1 MPTMPDAPSRPASP
15 SPAPAEQTLQLLEQ
29 ADAALARQ
37 QWSVALALAT
47 QALSPAL
54 PDAQRAQALLM
65 QARAHWQMGALWQ
78 VYLPALEVGR
88 LGRLC
93 GNARTEVDGLS
104 LAAFALAELGLADE
118 ARPISL
124 EALAAAG
131 DSAELLPRTLSCAA
145 HVHARLGDVSHAE
158 LMHMRAISLARE
170 SHDSNLLALAFI
182 NLLLSLSLAYEELLH
197 GPGEA
202 AAQIALVHAPRF
214 LAQASGL
221 LADERLPLT
230 ARASL
235 QLAAAHLAL
244 LCGRLDQAEPWLTA
258 AHRQYSEQGTGYN
271 RLAAEQSLAELAL
284 RRGRPAEGLAW
295 LDGLLAPAPGHGSF
309 NMRLPA
315 LRTALACHRA
325 LGQAEAERAVAVELD
340 ELLRARQAMREQAL
354 GVLHRPELP

>member
-1 MPTMPDAPSRPASP
+1 MPDATPRPTSP

-37 QWSVALALAT
+37 EWSVALALAT
-47 QALSPAL
+47 QALSPTL
-54 PDAQRAQALLM
+54 LDRQRAQALLM

-93 GNARTEVDGLS
+93 GNARTEVDGWS

-124 EALAAAG
+124 DALAAAG
-131 DSAELLPRTLSCAA
+131 DSAELLPRALSCAA

-170 SHDSNLLALAFI
+170 SHDANLLALAFI
-182 NLLLSLSLAYEELLH
+182 NLLLSLGLACEELLH

-202 AAQIALVHAPRF
+202 AAQIALVRAPRF

-221 LADERLPLT
+221 LADERLPAT
-230 ARASL
+230 ARAGL
-235 QLAAAHLAL
+235 QLAAGHLAL
-244 LCGRLDQAEPWLTA
+244 LCGRLDQAQPWLTA
-258 AHRQYSEQGTGYN
+258 AHRRYCLQGTGYN

-284 RRGRPAEGLAW
+284 RQGRPAEALGW
-295 LDGLLAPAPGHGSF
+295 LSELLAPEPGRSSF
-309 NMRLPA
+309 SLRLPS
-315 LRTALACHRA
+315 LRTARACHRA
-325 LGQAEAERAVAVELD
+325 LGNAEIERTLALELD
-340 ELLRARQAMREQAL
+340 ELLQARQAMREQAL